1 MCQAAAAPGSL
12 RRTMRVRAIIMTGA
26 ILALGSAC
34 SSDDPSAPPPAC
46 DTPQDVESVS
56 MGEFFYEP
64 VCVQAEN
71 GTTIE
76 VVNEGDA
83 PHTYTVEGTDLESNL
98 SPRDTGEL
106 TFQGLTPGTIY
117 EVTCD
122 YHSNMTA
129 ALEAV

>member
-1 MCQAAAAPGSL
+1 MRL
-12 RRTMRVRAIIMTGA
+12 RT
-26 ILALGSAC
+26 ILAAGALLALASAC
-34 SSDDPSAPPPAC
+34 SSDEPSAPPPAC
-46 DTPQDVESVS
+46 DTPQDVESVA

-64 VCVQAEN
+64 VCLQAEN
-71 GTTIE
+71 GATIE

-98 SPRDTGEL
+98 GPHDTGEL
-106 TFQGLTPGTIY
+106 TFEGLTPGTVY

-129 ALEAV
+129 ALKAV

>member
-1 MCQAAAAPGSL
+1 MCQAAAGPGSL
-12 RRTMRVRAIIMTGA
+12 RRTMRVKVIIITA
-26 ILALGSAC
+26 AFLALAGAC
-34 SSDDPSAPPPAC
+34 SSDDPSATPPAC
-46 DTPQDVESVS
+46 DTPQDVQSVS

-98 SPRDTGEL
+98 SPHDTGEL
-106 TFQGLTPGTIY
+106 TFAGLTSGTVY

-129 ALEAV
+129 ALKAV

>member
-1 MCQAAAAPGSL
+1 MRIRVIIVTAAL
-12 RRTMRVRAIIMTGA
+12 
-26 ILALGSAC
+26 LALAGAC
-34 SSDDPSAPPPAC
+34 SSDDPSSASPTAC

-64 VCVQAEN
+64 VCIQAEN

-83 PHTYTVEGTDLESNL
+83 PHTYTVEGTDLEANL
-98 SPRDTGEL
+98 GPHDTGEL
-106 TFQGLTPGTIY
+106 TFEGLTSGTVY
-117 EVTCD
+117 EITCD